1 MRLMIDCFKLIKGKG
16 KSIGI
21 YNVALGIVRNL
32 GRINKSNNNS
42 PVEIMVLGNKFN
54 KVDFDVKGIR
64 FVEVEKLNPLNK
76 FHLVFWELIGV
87 TRMCKK
93 LNADKV
99 FYPRGF
105 SSLVHDVYDVVL
117 IHDCIPFYYNE
128 FFSKYINKIEN
139 AYILWRLKESARNSK
154 KIITI
159 SQASKNDIIKY
170 CGVDETK
177 IIVINNGFE
186 SFTRMGEE
194 NEKIDTEYICAM
206 TSNLPHKNARGVI
219 CSYIEYCKIS
229 AHPIDLVIIGLEDIS
244 CYDIP
249 SNIREKIR
257 CYKFIK
263 SDEEMHK
270 LIGGSQV
277 FMFLS
282 LKEGF
287 GLPPIEAMQLEVPV
301 ICSNVSSLTEVVG
314 DAALM
319 VDYNDYRSIAYNLNR
334 VLTNKKIKEKMRKK
348 GNINIKRFSWDYC
361 SAKYWDE
368 LVNEEGESIYES
380 DRD

>member
-1 MRLMIDCFKLIKGKG
+1 MRLVIDCFKLIKGKG

-154 KIITI
+154 
-159 SQASKNDIIKY
+159 
-170 CGVDETK
+170 
-177 IIVINNGFE
+177 
-186 SFTRMGEE
+186 
-194 NEKIDTEYICAM
+194 
-206 TSNLPHKNARGVI
+206 
-219 CSYIEYCKIS
+219 
-229 AHPIDLVIIGLEDIS
+229 
-244 CYDIP
+244 
-249 SNIREKIR
+249 
-257 CYKFIK
+257 
-263 SDEEMHK
+263 
-270 LIGGSQV
+270 
-277 FMFLS
+277 
-282 LKEGF
+282 
-287 GLPPIEAMQLEVPV
+287 
-301 ICSNVSSLTEVVG
+301 
-314 DAALM
+314 
-319 VDYNDYRSIAYNLNR
+319 
-334 VLTNKKIKEKMRKK
+334 
-348 GNINIKRFSWDYC
+348 
-361 SAKYWDE
+361 
-368 LVNEEGESIYES
+368 
-380 DRD
+380 